1 MSYHVKT
8 TLCHNDIRYIVAVL
22 IDTPT
27 NLTRVPVQQLL
38 AQVPMTS
45 VPTKIYRSKVTNNLM
60 AMPLILNVVVVAKH
74 LWLYVST
81 KGFFFVKFNVHIVL
95 YSEPR
100 C

>member
-22 IDTPT
+22 TDTPT
-27 NLTRVPVQQLL
+27 NLTQVPVQQLL

-45 VPTKIYRSKVTNNLM
+45 VPTKIYRSKVTIIFHDHAPHLEGGGGYQT
-60 AMPLILNVVVVAKH
+60 LVVTCVNKV
-74 LWLYVST
+74 
-81 KGFFFVKFNVHIVL
+81 FF
-95 YSEPR
+95 